1 MECHRAKRQRLKTRK
16 ERPTQYAIQTHIQ
29 LRGSGIGRS
38 MGRKQQELK
47 VGLFMAGFAIV
58 VAAICAFDIWLI
70 IHDWLQKAS
79 GPLQHQ

>member
-1 MECHRAKRQRLKTRK
+1 MALISCHECGIQISESSQACPICGTPAMERIRQK
-16 ERPTQYAIQTHIQ
+16 
-29 LRGSGIGRS
+29 
-38 MGRKQQELK
+38 LK
-47 VGLFMAGFAIV
+47 VRLFMAGFAIV